1 MEYILKFAQILGMK
15 SWKIQEVCAMQS
27 PFDLKNPIATALDR
41 LAVRLFLFLA
51 CVAYFFFLWHSGV
64 SSLLAGS
71 ALFILLLLTLMLLER
86 RTLKRRDRALRE
98 RIGGAIALEELVM
111 MPGGSASET
120 VCRMLCDVLDAE
132 PLDNA
137 RMRYEEE
144 VWLVRCAQC
153 LPGSSAGEGDVL
165 NAHRARIEAGA
176 DRCAL
181 ASTGGFSPAATRAGE
196 WMDPPVR
203 LIPGR
208 QLAIL
213 AGRQHPASDE
223 EIARHARRQRTPF
236 SWRRIRALALSPV
249 KLRRYLLCAFLLM
262 LLYLLMDSPVSLTF
276 SIASFVLAILCA
288 RENRLH
294 FRL

>member
-1 MEYILKFAQILGMK
+1 
-15 SWKIQEVCAMQS
+15 
-27 PFDLKNPIATALDR
+27 
-41 LAVRLFLFLA
+41 
-51 CVAYFFFLWHSGV
+51 
-64 SSLLAGS
+64 
-71 ALFILLLLTLMLLER
+71 
-86 RTLKRRDRALRE
+86 
-98 RIGGAIALEELVM
+98 
-111 MPGGSASET
+111 
-120 VCRMLCDVLDAE
+120 
-132 PLDNA
+132 
-137 RMRYEEE
+137 
-144 VWLVRCAQC
+144 
-153 LPGSSAGEGDVL
+153 
-165 NAHRARIEAGA
+165 
-176 DRCAL
+176 
-181 ASTGGFSPAATRAGE
+181 
-196 WMDPPVR
+196 MDPPVR